1 MRPEDVMDIRVTRR
15 VDDNRLMG
23 LPIIELEFEKTP
35 WTHIKIGGESIQ
47 LRMKKEKKTLCGRG
61 LQFGHPKEFCKSN
74 MDLCRDCIEY
84 VKCRGHA

>member
-47 LRMKKEKKTLCGRG
+47 LRMKKEKKLYVEGVSSLGT
-61 LQFGHPKEFCKSN
+61 PKSSAKATWISAET
-74 MDLCRDCIEY
+74 
-84 VKCRGHA
+84 A